1 MGRPIAPRGA
11 SMLEMGKYGNETPG
25 AASGNCSDAIASRQ
39 NLRAASVAAGK
50 SWICHRDIVNL
61 ETRRRLARRHS
72 RSARMGANATIRSK
86 PRRPP
91 LPGRSIL
98 ASACSLPARTLAGA
112 SKSSKRSDGSTTR
125 TGLFV
130 QPAGHLMMVPA
141 KRLAQPKS
149 EPARRTRSEFVTPRK

>member
-1 MGRPIAPRGA
+1 MAPMPRFDP
-11 SMLEMGKYGNETPG
+11 S
-25 AASGNCSDAIASRQ
+25 
-39 NLRAASVAAGK
+39 RAARLCPAG
-50 SWICHRDIVNL
+50 RF
-61 ETRRRLARRHS
+61 
-72 RSARMGANATIRSK
+72 
-86 PRRPP
+86 
-91 LPGRSIL
+91 L
-98 ASACSLPARTLAGA
+98 ASACSLPARTFAGA